1 MITSITRFP
10 LPSGL
15 DRAALVADMKETIH
29 VYQDCPGLVRKYIG
43 IDLEQGYGMGI
54 YLWED
59 RASADAYYERAL
71 AAMKKQLGVEPE
83 VSFLDTPVVVDNA
96 SGEVCVC

>member
-10 LPSGL
+10 LPPGL
-15 DRAALVADMKETIH
+15 DREALVEDMKKTIP
-29 VYQDCPGLVRKYIG
+29 VYQGCPGLVRKYIG
-43 IDLEQGYGMGI
+43 IDLKQGYGMGI

-59 RASADAYYERAL
+59 RASADAYYERAM
-71 AAMKKQLGVEPE
+71 AKMKEQLGVEPE

-96 SGEVCVC
+96 SGEVRVE